1 MQIMRRAP
9 GLAAAAAVAALT
21 QASSMNA
28 RAASVAEIANLA
40 GADRG
45 QILLEGARK
54 EGKFTIY
61 SAMIDDQALR
71 PVTEAFKR
79 KYPFIDA
86 QYWRADSRDLVNKA
100 LAEARARAVTGD
112 VIEGGGVSQ
121 PLARA
126 GVLQSFKTPGNAE
139 WAGDLRDN
147 QGFWAATRLSY
158 FGAAYNT
165 RDLKADDAPKTYDD
179 LLEPKWRGKMCWT
192 GPAETGSG
200 LMFITFMR
208 LVRGEERAEAYLRK
222 LSEQKIVNYTASPRE
237 VVNKVMAGECLIS
250 LNIFLHHAVI
260 SQQKGASVAA
270 RPLEPVAANASV
282 ATLAKGTQNPHAAML
297 FIDYLLSKEAQQVLE
312 KADYF
317 PAHPDIAPQPG
328 LAHIVPKSAGL
339 EQRFLTEEFMFSARA
354 KSIELQKKY
363 FQ

>member
-1 MQIMRRAP
+1 MTGHMISRVVARCVAAC
-9 GLAAAAAVAALT
+9 LAA
-21 QASSMNA
+21 SPFSMA
-28 RAASVAEIANLA
+28 RAATVAEIANLA
-40 GADRG
+40 GPDRE
-45 QILLEGARK
+45 QILVEGARK
-54 EGKFTIY
+54 EGKFAIY

-79 KYPFIDA
+79 KYPFVDA
-86 QYWRADSRDLVNKA
+86 QFWRADSRDLVHKA
-100 LAEARARAVTGD
+100 LAEARAKAVVGD

-126 GVLQSFKTPGNAE
+126 GVLQPFSTPVNAA
-139 WAGDLRDN
+139 WSSDLRDPK
-147 QGFWAATRLSY
+147 GFWAATRLSY

-165 RDLKADDAPKTYDD
+165 RDLRAEDTPKSYDD
-179 LLEPKWRGKMCWT
+179 LLDPKWKGKLCWT

-208 LVRGEERAEAYLRK
+208 LVRGEEAAEAYFKK
-222 LSEQKIVNYTASPRE
+222 LGEQKIVNYTSSPRE
-237 VVNKVMAGECLIS
+237 VVNKVMAGECLIA

-260 SQQKGASVAA
+260 SQQKGAAVAA
-270 RPLEPVAANASV
+270 LPLEPVVANASI

-297 FIDYLLSKEAQQVLE
+297 FIDFLLSKEAQQVLE

-317 PAHPDIAPQPG
+317 PVHPEVAPRPG
-328 LAHIVPKSAGL
+328 LAHVIPKSAGL
-339 EQRFLTEEFMFSARA
+339 QSRFLTEDFMFAARA

-363 FQ
+363 FP